1 MSTYQLQM
9 RRGNTAQ
16 ILTFT
21 GAAGEL
27 TMDTDRNTIVVHDG
41 NTVGGHYIASA
52 SDVATIIN
60 IHRFINASQASVD
73 TFDATVYR
81 SARYNVQITHGTSYQ
96 SVNINVLHD
105 GTNVYKTIYN
115 DLKNAGSLGTFDA
128 NIVSDTFQLLFT
140 PNNTNTFVRYLR
152 EILPVA

>member
-1 MSTYQLQM
+1 MSTTQLQM

-16 ILTFT
+16 ILAFT

-27 TMDTDRNTIVVHDG
+27 SVDTDKNALVVHDG
-41 NTVGGHYIASA
+41 STVGGFYMARE

-60 IHRFINASQASVD
+60 IHRFINSSQAAVD
-73 TFDATVYR
+73 TFDTTMYR

-115 DLKNAGSLGTFDA
+115 DLNNAGSLGTFDA
-128 NIVSDTFQLLFT
+128 NIISGTFQLLFT
-140 PNNTNTFVRYLR
+140 PNNANTFVRYLR

>member
-9 RRGNTAQ
+9 RRGSTSQ
-16 ILTFT
+16 IASFT

-27 TMDTDRNTIVVHDG
+27 TVDSDKNTLVVHDG
-41 NTVGGHYIASA
+41 TTVGGHYIASA
-52 SDVATIIN
+52 ADVATIIN
-60 IHRFINASQASVD
+60 IHRFLNTNQASVD

-81 SARYNVQITHGTSYQ
+81 SARYNVQITCGTSYQ

-105 GTNVYKTIYN
+105 GTTVHKVIYN
-115 DLKNAGSLGTFDA
+115 DLNTSGSLGTFDA
-128 NIVSDTFQLLFT
+128 HIVSGTFELLFT
-140 PNNTNTFVRYLR
+140 PNTANTFVRYLR